1 MCDILYSGLEA
12 AGSQTPAKQVQPS
25 ASVSN
30 LEVPLQHSSND
41 AQSQSHWGENRL
53 ADVVKGTAK
62 SKSVGGKEP
71 GSVMD
76 NESPRAASPHQA
88 VQLSRHPEVPESKDV
103 AIGNDEVIQPSTITL
118 TPPSSP
124 DKLVVFNSC

>member
-1 MCDILYSGLEA
+1 ME
-12 AGSQTPAKQVQPS
+12 AGSQPPAKQIQPS
-25 ASVSN
+25 AIVNSS
-30 LEVPLQHSSND
+30 EVLQLHSSND

-62 SKSVGGKEP
+62 SKSISGKES
-71 GSVMD
+71 GSVVD
-76 NESPRAASPHQA
+76 NESPRAASPHQTAQA

-103 AIGNDEVIQPSTITL
+103 AIGNDDVIQPSTITL

-124 DKLVVFNSC
+124 DK